1 MFVDRVMQVP
11 LLTIQSIKQSK
22 HGGSIRLMCKDVRQ
36 IKFAFD
42 SSPKWVAG
50 FVSMLEN
57 HLFPTKFEGTLK
69 ETKSPAAAVATA
81 ATATTLATTTTT
93 NTNNNTNN
101 NKGDDDDSVGSQ
113 TSVDDGGMYYAACYH
128 RALKEKEYGECG
140 VSGWTLFDP
149 IQEYRRMGVIPPAA
163 GAPGRSSLS
172 MAQKFR
178 LVDNTNFEISPTY
191 PARFVVPALF
201 TNSDLERVSAY
212 RSQGRIPALTWRHPS
227 GKCIMC
233 RSSQPLTGVAGKREK
248 SDEKLINL
256 YRTCGVLES
265 KSDETD
271 LERKRFYI
279 LDARSWVAAAANKIG
294 RGKGAENASHY
305 GTNTFME
312 FCDIPNIHTMRK
324 SAQDLGKLCQ
334 PSGVLDGETKFL
346 SQLEETGWLKHVQ
359 SCLTAS
365 VRLVEMMDRELTSV
379 LIHCSDGWDRTA
391 QIGACAQIMM
401 DPYYRTLEG
410 LAVLI
415 EKEWICFGH
424 KFRDRLGHGLS
435 GKAPKEC
442 SPIFLQWI
450 DSVWQI
456 MRQFPSAF
464 EYNESALITIA
475 DEAYSCRFG
484 TFLDNNEKERWERK
498 RNQGE

>member
-42 SSPKWVAG
+42 SSPKWVGG

-57 HLFPTKFEGTLK
+57 HVFPTKFEGTLK
-69 ETKSPAAAVATA
+69 ETKPA
-81 ATATTLATTTTT
+81 ATATTTTTATSD
-93 NTNNNTNN
+93 NNNSN
-101 NKGDDDDSVGSQ
+101 Q

-149 IQEYRRMGVIPPAA
+149 IQEYRRMGVIPPAGQA
-163 GAPGRSSLS
+163 QGRSSLS

-201 TNSDLERVSAY
+201 TNSDLARVSAY

-233 RSSQPLTGVAGKREK
+233 RSSQPLTGLAGKREK

-265 KSDETD
+265 SSDETD
-271 LERKRFYI
+271 VERQRFYI
-279 LDARSWVAAAANKIG
+279 LDARSWVAATANKIG
-294 RGKGAENASHY
+294 RGKGA
-305 GTNTFME
+305 GKKL
-312 FCDIPNIHTMRK
+312 FC
-324 SAQDLGKLCQ
+324 C
-334 PSGVLDGETKFL
+334 FL
-346 SQLEETGWLKHVQ
+346 VYS
-359 SCLTAS
+359 
-365 VRLVEMMDRELTSV
+365 
-379 LIHCSDGWDRTA
+379 
-391 QIGACAQIMM
+391 
-401 DPYYRTLEG
+401 Y
-410 LAVLI
+410 
-415 EKEWICFGH
+415 
-424 KFRDRLGHGLS
+424 
-435 GKAPKEC
+435 
-442 SPIFLQWI
+442 
-450 DSVWQI
+450 DS
-456 MRQFPSAF
+456 
-464 EYNESALITIA
+464 
-475 DEAYSCRFG
+475 
-484 TFLDNNEKERWERK
+484 
-498 RNQGE
+498 